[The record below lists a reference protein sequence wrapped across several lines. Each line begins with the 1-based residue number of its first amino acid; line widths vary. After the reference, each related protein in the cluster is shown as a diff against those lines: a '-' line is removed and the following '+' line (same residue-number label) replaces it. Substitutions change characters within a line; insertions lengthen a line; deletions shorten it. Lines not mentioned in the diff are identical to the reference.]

1 MKRSTETRRCPAEI
15 KANLQKHY
23 GGMAER
29 PVDKKA
35 SEEFN
40 RPAYQAKV
48 GRMQED
54 VRLNMMLRLLMDW
67 ISSTRRLNHDYH
79 RNGSLSECSKK
90 ETC

>member
-1 MKRSTETRRCPAEI
+1 VKRSTETKRCPAEI

-40 RPAYQAKV
+40 RPAYQARKLIRTQ
-48 GRMQED
+48 GDYLQED
-54 VRLNMMLRLLMDW
+54 PN
-67 ISSTRRLNHDYH
+67 
-79 RNGSLSECSKK
+79 E
-90 ETC
+90 

>member
-1 MKRSTETRRCPAEI
+1 MKRSTETRRSQAKI

-40 RPAYQAKV
+40 RPAYQARKLIRTQ
-48 GRMQED
+48 GDYLQED
-54 VRLNMMLRLLMDW
+54 SN
-67 ISSTRRLNHDYH
+67 
-79 RNGSLSECSKK
+79 E
-90 ETC
+90 